1 MAQMRMKKRTI
12 ILLILA
18 TLAAVS
24 IYFTY
29 PPSYEPIS
37 FPDGKKFAFAIIDDT
52 DGATVQNVKPVYDFL
67 YDLGMRSTKTVWV
80 WPTNDPEHWPNRG
93 ETLADSDYVAF
104 LMDIQ
109 SRGFEIALHGA
120 RGGNSTRVEIIEA
133 FERFKTIFGQYP
145 TIHINHSQNIDNL
158 YWGSDKLSVFPFP
171 LLYNLIYDSEP
182 SFGHD
187 PESEHFWGDIA
198 KRHIRYVVNFSFQ
211 EINILKVNP
220 LVPYHDDRKPY
231 VNYWL
236 HSSDGG
242 VVESFSKLISK
253 ENVDRLERENGV
265 CFVYTHLASG
275 FFRDGAVD
283 STFRERMT
291 YLASKDGWFAPAS
304 EILDYIRSVRGERTI
319 GFRER
324 VYIEL
329 RWLREKVLH
338 GSR

>member
-1 MAQMRMKKRTI
+1 MAKMRPNYRTI
-12 ILLILA
+12 LLLVLTVLIS
-18 TLAAVS
+18 VS

-37 FPDGKKFAFAIIDDT
+37 FPDGSKFAFAIIDDT
-52 DGATVQNVKPVYDFL
+52 DGATVENIRPVYDFL
-67 YDLGMRSTKTVWV
+67 HDIGIRSTKTVWV
-80 WPTNDPEHWPNRG
+80 LPTNDAEHWPNRG
-93 ETLADSDYVAF
+93 ETLADSEYVAF
-104 LMDIQ
+104 LLDLQ
-109 SRGFEIALHGA
+109 DWGFEIAPHGA
-120 RGGNSTRVEIIEA
+120 RGGNSTRIEIIDA
-133 FERFKTIFGQYP
+133 LERFANNFGEYP
-145 TIHINHSQNIDNL
+145 TIHINHSMNADNL
-158 YWGSDKLSVFPFP
+158 YWGSDKLSVFP
-171 LLYNLIYDSEP
+171 LLSLYSYFYNSES

-187 PESEHFWGDIA
+187 IESEYFWGDIA
-198 KRHIRYVVNFSFQ
+198 KQHIQYIVNFSFE

-242 VVESFSKLISK
+242 FVESFNKLISK
-253 ENVDRLERENGV
+253 DNVGRLEQENGV
-265 CFVYTHLASG
+265 CFVYTHFASG
-275 FFRDGAVD
+275 FAHDGVID

-304 EILDYIRSVRGERTI
+304 EILDYIRRVRGERTI

-329 RWLREKVLH
+329 RWLREKALH